1 MFYFW
6 QMVYTIYISYESLLL
21 IDIDNYSR
29 VMMFMNRDYV
39 VNIAFLRINVILNEL
54 LFNQFY
60 SQSKKMIMT
69 LPNNW

>member
-1 MFYFW
+1 
-6 QMVYTIYISYESLLL
+6 MVYTIYISYESLLL

-60 SQSKKMIMT
+60 SQSKKIIMT
-69 LPNNW
+69 LPNN

>member
-1 MFYFW
+1 
-6 QMVYTIYISYESLLL
+6 MVYTIYISYESLSL

-60 SQSKKMIMT
+60 SQSKKIIMT
-69 LPNNW
+69 LPNN